1 VGERR
6 GSVSTIYRQY
16 LVWDRG
22 ISKPNTFFYIPKL
35 ESIRCRIRVSSADEV
50 SPVDVHLRFRKR
62 AAAPGLVFCRPLDET
77 TFVTAA
83 EILHPDLP
91 KLELLLSNVPDGPAA
106 EMRAL

>member
-1 VGERR
+1 MIYSAALER
-6 GSVSTIYRQY
+6 S
-16 LVWDRG
+16 
-22 ISKPNTFFYIPKL
+22 NTFLYIPKL